1 MIRQSN
7 AIAAALAAAA
17 LMVSAADVRAGDPE
31 DAASAA
37 ASGADASA
45 KASGAGNLAPAK
57 MVSSEA
63 LASHNAAN
71 VGADYKIGAGDQLDI
86 NVFDIPDLS
95 RSLQVDAGGKIVM
108 PLVGEVSAEGQTSDQ
123 LADVIAADL
132 KRKYVK
138 NPLVTVVVKDAASE
152 RVTID
157 GAVIA
162 PGSYP
167 LTGPTTLLQAVA
179 LARGPDPKSADEH
192 KVSLFRMVNGQRQ
205 GAVYDLA
212 AIRSGKAVDPAVH
225 GRDIVEI
232 PESGGKKIWHGFVE
246 IAPALSLFRY

>member
-1 MIRQSN
+1 MIRPSN
-7 AIAAALAAAA
+7 AIAAGLAAAA
-17 LMVSAADVRAGDPE
+17 LMVSAAQVKAEDP
-31 DAASAA
+31 DTARS

-45 KASGAGNLAPAK
+45 ATPGGGNLAAAK
-57 MVSSEA
+57 MVGSEA
-63 LASHNAAN
+63 LASHGAAN

-95 RSLQVDAGGKIVM
+95 RSLQVDAGGNIEL
-108 PLVGEVSAEGQTSDQ
+108 PLVGEVTAGGKTSEQ

-132 KRKYVK
+132 KRRYVK
-138 NPLVTVVVKDAASE
+138 NPLVTVVVKDAVSE
-152 RVTID
+152 RVTVD

-179 LARGPDPKSADEH
+179 LAKGPDPKIADEH
-192 KVSLFRMVNGQRQ
+192 KVELFRMVNGERQ

-225 GRDIVEI
+225 GRDVVEI
-232 PESGGKKIWHGFVE
+232 PESGGKKMWHGFVE
-246 IAPALSLFRY
+246 IAPALALFRY